1 MYVTGGAG
9 ICRSSARGKA
19 ETDRI
24 REGISEGIPPD
35 RAREGRARWCGKEKG
50 VRLRSLK
57 PAEGYG
63 SYRTNTAFMDK
74 VADTYGPV
82 QGSINRRLKKTLDPE
97 WHPDIGKI
105 RYPLT
110 MSASSA

>member
-1 MYVTGGAG
+1 M
-9 ICRSSARGKA
+9 SSRTLLRRKKA
-19 ETDRI
+19 VSDTV
-24 REGISEGIPPD
+24 P
-35 RAREGRARWCGKEKG
+35 
-50 VRLRSLK
+50 LK

-97 WHPDIGKI
+97 RLPDIGKI

-110 MSASSA
+110 MSASSP